1 MQKPSFVLLFTLLFG
16 GLWSAG
22 AQESSGDIALT
33 VYNHGAALIRD
44 QRRLTLDEGLNVIR
58 ISDIAAAIDPTS
70 VSFQSLSD
78 PGGTFA
84 LEQHYIYDL
93 ADTATL
99 LSRYLNETIHIT
111 AADGAVYRGEL
122 LGERDGEVILRM
134 NGGAIAVINRHNA
147 RDIRLPAQP
156 DAVTVRPTLQWLLSS
171 SAAGLQDVELA
182 YLAGGI
188 NWSADYNI
196 LLEADASS
204 LDIKSWITLEN
215 RSGRGFS
222 DARLKLV
229 AGDINRIQPKPML
242 AESRALAFDADGIGG
257 GGGLEPRE
265 LSEYQLYEVAR
276 AVTIGSSETKQIEFV
291 SDADIAASSFFVF
304 DGSPPVDAYYSPIDY
319 PGDYGGSNQ
328 GAVLTFLEFNTAADL
343 PAGRV
348 RVYQPDAD
356 GAGLLIGE
364 DLIDHTA
371 GGEDVRILLGTA
383 FDLTGERTQTDFKT
397 VARDVIQETIEIRLR
412 SRKDSET
419 VTIRVPERLYR
430 WSDWEI
436 IASSAPYT
444 RQNGSTIEFR
454 LELAP
459 EDEQVLMYTVQYR
472 LPPNR

>member
-1 MQKPSFVLLFTLLFG
+1 MQKPSRVLLLIFLFG
-16 GLWSAG
+16 ALWPVG

-58 ISDIAAAIDPTS
+58 VSDIAASIDPTS

-78 PGGTFA
+78 PDGTFA

-93 ADTATL
+93 VDTATL

-122 LGERDGEVILRM
+122 LGERNGAAILRLD
-134 NGGAIAVINRHNA
+134 GGDIALINRYEA
-147 RDIRLPAQP
+147 RDIRFPARP
-156 DAVTVRPTLQWLLSS
+156 AALTVRPTLQWLLSS
-171 SAAGLQDVELA
+171 SAAGAQDLELA

-196 LLEADASS
+196 LLDTAGGS

-215 RSGRGFS
+215 SSGRGFS

-229 AGDINRIQPKPML
+229 AGDINRIQPKAML
-242 AESRALAFDADGIGG
+242 AESRAQAFDVDGIGG
-257 GGGLEPRE
+257 GGAEPRQFF
-265 LSEYQLYEVAR
+265 EYQLYEVAR
-276 AVTIGSSETKQIEFV
+276 TVTIGNNETKQIEFV
-291 SDADIAASSFFVF
+291 SRANIAAASIFVF
-304 DGSPPVDAYYSPIDY
+304 DSSPPVDAYYTPIDY
-319 PGDYGGSNQ
+319 PGDYGGPSQ
-328 GAVLTFLEFNTAADL
+328 GAVLTFLEFSAAADL

-364 DLIDHTA
+364 DTIDHT
-371 GGEDVRILLGTA
+371 GGGDDVRILLGAA
-383 FDLTGERTQTDFKT
+383 FDLTGERTRTDFKT
-397 VARDVIQETIEIRLR
+397 VSRDVIQETFEIRLR
-412 SRKDSET
+412 SRKESET
-419 VTIRVPERLYR
+419 AAIRVPERLYR

-454 LELAP
+454 LDLAP
-459 EDEQVLMYTVQYR
+459 GDEQILTYTAQYS